1 MLEISKLNLAL
12 NRQPILTDISLTVA
26 PSSSTTVIGP
36 SGAGKSSLLRCI
48 AGLETYTGAIHLNG
62 QALNHLPTA
71 KRQLGYVEQDNT
83 LLPHLTVAENI
94 AYPLRVRK
102 TPKPVTQT
110 KTQIMMQRLHI
121 AALARRYPHQI
132 SGGEQRRV
140 MLARTLVYEPN
151 ILLFD
156 EPFAGVD
163 ALLRVTLVRLLKD
176 LLKQRHVP
184 VLYVTHDLAEAQ
196 FLSDQTIVLQTGKIA
211 AHATWLEL
219 TQQSNPWLQTFL
231 QQRF

>member
-26 PSSSTTVIGP
+26 PGSITTVIGP

-48 AGLETYTGAIHLNG
+48 AGLETYTGEINLNG

-83 LLPHLTVAENI
+83 LFPHLTVAENI

-102 TPKPVTQT
+102 TPKPVIQT
-110 KTQIMMQRLHI
+110 KTQVMMQRLHI

-156 EPFAGVD
+156 EPFAGID

-211 AHATWLEL
+211 AHATWPEL